1 MRIVKERARE
11 IHDGFVG
18 KGSGPKR
25 EANIAAAARPSASV
39 RPWGIHSCHGFF
51 GWRRQ
56 RIYRT
61 NERERARRPS
71 LSLSRNN
78 TTPARSFVP
87 LQRPLEMDPGIS
99 LFPSFLSLLPYI
111 SLHRAQA
118 RRDRAREGAKVS
130 RVGLDLDATTA
141 AIPRSCRRNFTC
153 LELRSGPD

>member
-99 LFPSFLSLLPYI
+99 LFPSFLPLPP
-111 SLHRAQA
+111 SLHISPSRAGKEGPSEGGREPKSAGWVWIWMLQRQPFLA
-118 RRDRAREGAKVS
+118 AVAVTLRAS
-130 RVGLDLDATTA
+130 
-141 AIPRSCRRNFTC
+141 S
-153 LELRSGPD
+153 